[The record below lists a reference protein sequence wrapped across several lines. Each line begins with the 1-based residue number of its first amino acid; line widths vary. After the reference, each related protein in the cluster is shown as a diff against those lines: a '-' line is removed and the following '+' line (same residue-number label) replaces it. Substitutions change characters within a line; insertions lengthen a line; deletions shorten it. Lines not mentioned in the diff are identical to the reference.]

1 MFNRERIRNDF
12 FFLVLEL
19 HNILLGSTGPNYA
32 KCVAILLLSAL

>member
-1 MFNRERIRNDF
+1 MFNRERIRKD

>member
-12 FFLVLEL
+12 FLVLEL
-19 HNILLGSTGPNYA
+19 HSILLGSTGPNYT